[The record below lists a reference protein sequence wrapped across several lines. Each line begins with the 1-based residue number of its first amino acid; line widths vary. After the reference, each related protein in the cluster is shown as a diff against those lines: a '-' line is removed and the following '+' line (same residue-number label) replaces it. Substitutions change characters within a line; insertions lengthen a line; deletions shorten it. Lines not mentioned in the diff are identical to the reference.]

1 MHEQKN
7 IGLQQVLLCF
17 VFTIS
22 ILLSIQMPVYCA
34 TKYYYYVQVASYLV
48 EKNATR
54 YAQELRLLDINTVVR
69 REKVAG
75 MDYWKELDVEYYR
88 DYTDFLEKNPRGQKV
103 FLSKK
108 ASLRC
113 DQFVYETT
121 VYLIFGKESVGLPEA
136 LLLENRDNGVR
147 IPMSANTR
155 SLNLANTVA
164 IMSYEVMRQCS
175 FAGLKVQGD
184 LPSKS

>member
-1 MHEQKN
+1 MVNLNIVLLEPEIPQNTGN
-7 IGLQQVLLCF
+7 IGRICKAMGAVLH
-17 VFTIS
+17 
-22 ILLSIQMPVYCA
+22 
-34 TKYYYYVQVASYLV
+34 LV
-48 EKNATR
+48 EPLGFSIEDKYLKR
-54 YAQELRLLDINTVVR
+54 
-69 REKVAG
+69 AG

-88 DYTDFLEKNPRGQKV
+88 DYTDFFEKNPRGQKV